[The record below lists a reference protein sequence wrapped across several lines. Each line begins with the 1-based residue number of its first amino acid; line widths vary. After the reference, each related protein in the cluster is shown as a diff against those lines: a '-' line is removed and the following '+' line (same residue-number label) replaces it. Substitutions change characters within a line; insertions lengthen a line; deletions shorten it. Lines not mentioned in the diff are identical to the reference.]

1 MVTIAVLAIQS
12 TITLADC
19 PPREG
24 IAAVTSD
31 WPTSRDF
38 DKVEERCVENLG
50 RTVVSIHSWPQMDQA
65 IEACGEGRACW
76 IGLQQNPNKVSTQ
89 WTWSDGSP
97 LDFGFDV
104 EGEPLTGDESP
115 WQSGQPELVAEAG
128 SGDTN
133 CVVLSNQEGLDGKWA
148 VVSCNEI
155 SPTNY
160 ALCGLCISLDC
171 ECEECAVECSG
182 EEFAVWP
189 KLSESE
195 EETTMKPTTTEEPM
209 PTEEDAEVEPTWLFD
224 VDDDDDDEDESEDSS
239 DDVSS
244 DDVSTDQ
251 NSKAES
257 SEDDQSSDESSEDQS
272 SREESSEDELED
284 HEFSPSEAYEE
295 IDEDSD
301 EVDSAESIIGSSE
314 DEKESEDQIDDE
326 DSDKTDSDSDSEE
339 DISEADQNDSKDSK
353 GDDDDG
359 NAEITS
365 SPTSSPTFEIV
376 ECIEDKDCDGYRME
390 CNEYAECA
398 QISSDRKDGR
408 DGYPIIGRAA
418 QASDA
423 KSEQMAVFRSRVI
436 YVDDIKA
443 MLTKPMW
450 LSGMLLMLILLV
462 ARPMYGCWARREYK
476 RVAPRMDIEYGY
488 HSCV

>member
-1 MVTIAVLAIQS
+1 
-12 TITLADC
+12 
-19 PPREG
+19 
-24 IAAVTSD
+24 
-31 WPTSRDF
+31 
-38 DKVEERCVENLG
+38 
-50 RTVVSIHSWPQMDQA
+50 
-65 IEACGEGRACW
+65 
-76 IGLQQNPNKVSTQ
+76 
-89 WTWSDGSP
+89 
-97 LDFGFDV
+97 
-104 EGEPLTGDESP
+104 
-115 WQSGQPELVAEAG
+115 
-128 SGDTN
+128 
-133 CVVLSNQEGLDGKWA
+133 
-148 VVSCNEI
+148 
-155 SPTNY
+155 
-160 ALCGLCISLDC
+160 
-171 ECEECAVECSG
+171 
-182 EEFAVWP
+182 
-189 KLSESE
+189 
-195 EETTMKPTTTEEPM
+195 M
-209 PTEEDAEVEPTWLFD
+209 PTEEDAEIEPTWLFG
-224 VDDDDDDEDESEDSS
+224 VDDDDDDEDDDESEGSS
-239 DDVSS
+239 DEVSS
-244 DDVSTDQ
+244 DDVSADQ
-251 NSKAES
+251 SSKAED
-257 SEDDQSSDESSEDQS
+257 SEEDQS
-272 SREESSEDELED
+272 SEKSSEDESSKEESSEDELED

-450 LSGMLLMLILLV
+450 LSGMLLILILLV

-476 RVAPRMDIEYGY
+476 RVAPRMDVECGY